1 MKIKEKIL
9 IDLNHRKNAIFT
21 EIAFLKDNSTV
32 KGLVEE
38 SELRGRLMAINE
50 IISFVEEL

>member
-9 IDLNHRKNAIFT
+9 IDLNHRRNAIFT

-32 KGLVEE
+32 KGLFENA
-38 SELRGRLMAINE
+38 ELRGRLMAVNE
-50 IISFVEEL
+50 IIAFVEGL